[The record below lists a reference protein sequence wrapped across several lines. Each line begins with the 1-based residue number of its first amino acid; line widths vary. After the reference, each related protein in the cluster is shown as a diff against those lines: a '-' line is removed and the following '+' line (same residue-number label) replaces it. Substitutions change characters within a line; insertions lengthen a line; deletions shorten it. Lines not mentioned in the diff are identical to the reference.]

1 MIPAAPEELLRRWQT
16 EGARPRTLQA
26 VLEFVA
32 FRLRGQQTAE
42 AVAVLRRLLALHEHP
57 VLWGYLAQAETMQG
71 HPDKAAEALVSHL
84 KLEFSPAVYVAA
96 VDAYLEAGK
105 KDRAKALAARAP
117 TAELKDLLASRLKNA
132 RTAKSRAPKSLK
144 ALAKSERE
152 VLLRIL
158 GRVPMETLA
167 EALSGEKDDV
177 RGVFLDCFSGGPK
190 HRLVTMMGRE
200 VDAKARARAKKALL
214 EAAG

>member
-1 MIPAAPEELLRRWQT
+1 MHTTPAELLRRWQT
-16 EGARPRTLQA
+16 EGPRPRTLQM

-32 FRLRGQQTAE
+32 FQLRGQRPHE
-42 AVAVLRRLLALHEHP
+42 AAAILRQLLELKEHP

-71 HPDKAAEALVSHL
+71 HPAKAAEALVRHL

-96 VDAYLEAGK
+96 VDAWLEAGK
-105 KDRAKALAARAP
+105 KDKARALAERAP
-117 TAELKDLLASRLKNA
+117 TPELKDLLTGRLKAA

-144 ALAKSERE
+144 ALAKSQRE
-152 VLLRIL
+152 VLMRIL

-167 EALSGEKDDV
+167 VALSGESEEV
-177 RGVFLDCFSGGPK
+177 QGAFLDCFSGGPK
-190 HRLVTMMGRE
+190 HRLTSLMGRE
-200 VDAKARARAKKALL
+200 ADAKARATAKKALL

>member
-1 MIPAAPEELLRRWQT
+1 MMLTTPAELLRRWQT

-32 FRLRGQQTAE
+32 FRLRGQRPDE
-42 AVAVLRRLLALHEHP
+42 AAAVLRQLLALKEHP

-71 HPDKAAEALVSHL
+71 HPDKAADALVRHL

-105 KDRAKALAARAP
+105 KDKAKALVAKAP
-117 TAELKDLLASRLKNA
+117 TAELKDLLASRLKDA
-132 RTAKSRAPKSLK
+132 RTSKSRAPKSLR

-152 VLLRIL
+152 VLMRIL
-158 GRVPMETLA
+158 GRVSAETLA
-167 EALSGEKDDV
+167 EALSGEKEDV
-177 RGVFLDCFSGGPK
+177 RSVFLDCFSGGPR
-190 HRLVTMMGRE
+190 HRLASLMGRE
-200 VDAKARARAKKALL
+200 VDAKARAAAKKVLL